1 MDLMIDIETL
11 AQTPDSVILSLGA
24 VKFNPYSMNDPT
36 DGIYFKID
44 VDEQL
49 KLGRVVQNETLEWW
63 TKQPEDVR
71 EEALS
76 EHDRVSLDE
85 VYRQLNKIVVGVDA
99 VWAQGTVFDIGIL
112 ENLYRQKGWPIP
124 WQFWQIRDSR
134 TVFNMFGD
142 HRELNRKGKHNAFM
156 DAFEQ
161 SKAVQSIYNKYN
173 IQKCK

>member
-1 MDLMIDIETL
+1 MIDIETL

-99 VWAQGTVFDIGIL
+99 VWAQGTVFDTAFDMSDTAVFAAVIL
-112 ENLYRQKGWPIP
+112 AEELTPVSVK
-124 WQFWQIRDSR
+124 SR
-134 TVFNMFGD
+134 VI
-142 HRELNRKGKHNAFM
+142 LSPSLVK
-156 DAFEQ
+156 
-161 SKAVQSIYNKYN
+161 
-173 IQKCK
+173 